1 MAQAR
6 GESKNMDSKK
16 QALND
21 MAAKA
26 LADLERLAIAPLPE
40 CYEVWFLHLQ
50 NQNLPLSQDIE
61 DRLAAGGALTTDFI
75 TGLYYKHCGF
85 DHLRAAF
92 DQHYEGIMGEVVGLQ
107 GVAKGLADSASE
119 FGSDIKAISN
129 DVQGVTLTQGELK
142 RFVNL
147 LVDTASRATRRNAEL
162 EDELIAA
169 ARKINTL
176 HDSIKEIEKDAH
188 TDFLTKLANR
198 RRFDKTMR
206 EAMKA
211 SERDST
217 RLSLIL
223 CDVDH
228 FKKFNDTWGHHI
240 GDQVLKFV
248 ASVLEKNTKGKDSVA
263 RYGGEEFAIA
273 LPNTGI
279 DNAEKLAEQIRI
291 EISRRKLVSKTT
303 NEDLGSIT
311 MSFGV
316 AEFHPGATVD
326 GLLQDADSALY
337 RAKTAGR
344 NMVVTHETEVRRSA

>member
-1 MAQAR
+1 
-6 GESKNMDSKK
+6 
-16 QALND
+16 
-21 MAAKA
+21 
-26 LADLERLAIAPLPE
+26 
-40 CYEVWFLHLQ
+40 
-50 NQNLPLSQDIE
+50 
-61 DRLAAGGALTTDFI
+61 
-75 TGLYYKHCGF
+75 
-85 DHLRAAF
+85 
-92 DQHYEGIMGEVVGLQ
+92 
-107 GVAKGLADSASE
+107 
-119 FGSDIKAISN
+119 
-129 DVQGVTLTQGELK
+129 
-142 RFVNL
+142 
-147 LVDTASRATRRNAEL
+147 
-162 EDELIAA
+162 
-169 ARKINTL
+169 
-176 HDSIKEIEKDAH
+176 
-188 TDFLTKLANR
+188 
-198 RRFDKTMR
+198 
-206 EAMKA
+206 
-211 SERDST
+211 
-217 RLSLIL
+217 
-223 CDVDH
+223 DH

>member
-1 MAQAR
+1 M
-6 GESKNMDSKK
+6 
-16 QALND
+16 
-21 MAAKA
+21 
-26 LADLERLAIAPLPE
+26 
-40 CYEVWFLHLQ
+40 
-50 NQNLPLSQDIE
+50 
-61 DRLAAGGALTTDFI
+61 T
-75 TGLYYKHCGF
+75 
-85 DHLRAAF
+85 
-92 DQHYEGIMGEVVGLQ
+92 
-107 GVAKGLADSASE
+107 
-119 FGSDIKAISN
+119 
-129 DVQGVTLTQGELK
+129 
-142 RFVNL
+142 
-147 LVDTASRATRRNAEL
+147 
-162 EDELIAA
+162 
-169 ARKINTL
+169 
-176 HDSIKEIEKDAH
+176 
-188 TDFLTKLANR
+188 
-198 RRFDKTMR
+198 
-206 EAMKA
+206 A

-217 RLSLIL
+217 PLSLIL

-316 AEFHPGATVD
+316 AEFYPGATAD

-344 NMVVTHETEVRRSA
+344 NMVVIHETEVRRSA